1 MMVVNKNSNMKNL
14 NFTAPLFLALAI
26 TLSSYTM
33 EYQIFPTNMRITVIS
48 RLGNPVENAHVTI
61 YQNREDYE
69 NEENAVAGPALT
81 DRKGR
86 VTFKNLEEK
95 QYYVQVVKGDNS
107 NYGDAEQ
114 TNKLEKGKMN
124 KFNIVIQ

>member
-1 MMVVNKNSNMKNL
+1 MVVNKYSNMKNL
-14 NFTAPLFLALAI
+14 NLKALLFLALAVS
-26 TLSSYTM
+26 LSSYTVD
-33 EYQIFPTNMRITVIS
+33 YQIFPTSMRITVIS
-48 RLGNPVENAHVTI
+48 RLGNPVENAQVTI
-61 YQNREDYE
+61 YQNRDDYE
-69 NEENAVAGPALT
+69 NEENAVAGPELT